1 MRIDNRCMN
10 RIVFAMLTLLIFA
23 GIALSLFAQAVI
35 LPGIAA
41 DEVRHFPAYGPYRVP
56 LLAAGIAFI
65 ACAQVSL
72 AALWTLVFRA
82 QAGIF
87 FRPGTQPW
95 VTTIGAAIG
104 AATLLTSGFF
114 LYLTF
119 VGIPMPDEDMGELGL
134 WMASGLGGLVGVALL
149 GVVFVTR
156 RLVERATDAQ
166 TELDGVL

>member
-1 MRIDNRCMN
+1 MN
-10 RIVFAMLTLLIFA
+10 RVVFIMLTLLIFS
-23 GIALSLFAQAVI
+23 GIALGLFAQAVI

-41 DEVRHFPAYGPYRVP
+41 DEVRHFPAYEPYRVP

-72 AALWTLVFRA
+72 AALWVLVLRA
-82 QAGIF
+82 QTGIF
-87 FRPGTQPW
+87 FRPGTKPW
-95 VTTIGAAIG
+95 VLTIGAAIG
-104 AATLLTSGFF
+104 AATLLTGGFF

-134 WMASGLGGLVGVALL
+134 WMASGLGCLIGIALF
-149 GVVFVTR
+149 GVVFVTH
-156 RLVERATDAQ
+156 RLVERATEAQ

>member
-1 MRIDNRCMN
+1 MS
-10 RIVFAMLTLLIFA
+10 RIVFNLLTLLIFS
-23 GIALSLFAQAVI
+23 GIAISLFAQVVI

-41 DEVRHFPAYGPYRVP
+41 DEVRHFPPYEPYRAP

-72 AALWTLVFRA
+72 AALWALVFRA
-82 QAGIF
+82 QTGTF
-87 FRPGTQPW
+87 FRPGTQRW
-95 VTTIGAAIG
+95 VITIGAAIG

-119 VGIPMPDEDMGELGL
+119 VGLPTPDDGMAELGL
-134 WMASGLGGLVGVALL
+134 WMASGLGCLVGVALL
-149 GVVFVTR
+149 GVVFVTH

>member
-1 MRIDNRCMN
+1 
-10 RIVFAMLTLLIFA
+10 MLTLLIFG
-23 GIALSLFAQAVI
+23 GIALGLFAQAVI

-41 DEVRHFPAYGPYRVP
+41 DEVRHFPPYEPYRVP

-72 AALWTLVFRA
+72 ASLGVLVFRA
-82 QAGIF
+82 QAGTF
-87 FRPGTQPW
+87 FRPGTQLW
-95 VTTIGAAIG
+95 VITIGLAVG
-104 AATLLTSGFF
+104 VATLLTGGFF

-134 WMASGLGGLVGVALL
+134 WMASGLGSLVGVALL
-149 GVVFVTR
+149 GVVFVTH

>member
-1 MRIDNRCMN
+1 MN
-10 RIVFAMLTLLIFA
+10 RIVFAMLTLLIFG
-23 GIALSLFAQAVI
+23 GIALSLFAQVVI

-41 DEVRHFPAYGPYRVP
+41 DEVRHFPPYEPYRAP

-72 AALWTLVFRA
+72 AALWALVFRA

-95 VTTIGAAIG
+95 VITIGAAIG
-104 AATLLTSGFF
+104 AATLLTGGFF

-134 WMASGLGGLVGVALL
+134 WMASGVGSLVGVALL
-149 GVVFVTR
+149 GVVFVTH

>member
-1 MRIDNRCMN
+1 
-10 RIVFAMLTLLIFA
+10 MLTLLIFG
-23 GIALSLFAQAVI
+23 GIALGLFAQAVI

-41 DEVRHFPAYGPYRVP
+41 DEVRHFPPYEPYRVP
-56 LLAAGIAFI
+56 LLAAGIAVI

-72 AALWTLVFRA
+72 ASLGVLVFRA
-82 QAGIF
+82 QEGTF
-87 FRPGTQPW
+87 FRPGTQLW
-95 VTTIGAAIG
+95 VITIGAAVG
-104 AATLLTSGFF
+104 AATLLTGGFF

-134 WMASGLGGLVGVALL
+134 WMASGLGSLVGVALL
-149 GVVFVTR
+149 GVVFVTH

>member
-1 MRIDNRCMN
+1 MHIDNRCMN
-10 RIVFAMLTLLIFA
+10 RIVFAMLTMLIFG
-23 GIALSLFAQAVI
+23 GIALALFAQAVI

-41 DEVRHFPAYGPYRVP
+41 DEVRHFPAYEPYRAP

-72 AALWTLVFRA
+72 AALWVLVLRA
-82 QAGIF
+82 QAGTF

-95 VTTIGAAIG
+95 VITIGAAIG
-104 AATLLTSGFF
+104 VATLLTGGFF

-134 WMASGLGGLVGVALL
+134 WMASGLGSMVGVALL
-149 GVVFVTR
+149 GVVFVTH

>member
-1 MRIDNRCMN
+1 MN
-10 RIVFAMLTLLIFA
+10 RIVFAMLTMLILG
-23 GIALSLFAQAVI
+23 GIALGLFAQAVI

-41 DEVRHFPAYGPYRVP
+41 DEVRHFPAYEPYRVP
-56 LLAAGIAFI
+56 LLATGIAFI

-72 AALWTLVFRA
+72 AALWALVFRA
-82 QAGIF
+82 QEGIF
-87 FRPGTQPW
+87 FRPGTRPW
-95 VTTIGAAIG
+95 VITIGGAIG
-104 AATLLTSGFF
+104 AATLLTGGFF

-134 WMASGLGGLVGVALL
+134 WMASGMGSLVGVALL
-149 GVVFVTR
+149 GVVFVTH

>member
-1 MRIDNRCMN
+1 MS
-10 RIVFAMLTLLIFA
+10 RIVFGMLALLILG
-23 GIALSLFAQAVI
+23 GIALGLFAQVVI

-41 DEVRHFPAYGPYRVP
+41 DEVRHFPPYEPYRVP

-72 AALWTLVFRA
+72 AALGALVFRA
-82 QAGIF
+82 QAGTF

-95 VTTIGAAIG
+95 VIAIG
-104 AATLLTSGFF
+104 AAVGVATLLTGGFF

-134 WMASGLGGLVGVALL
+134 WMASGLGSLVGVALL
-149 GVVFVTR
+149 GVVFVTH
-156 RLVERATDAQ
+156 RLVERGTDAQ